1 MAALRSNWKGYL
13 RVSLVSCPVRLYVA
27 SSSAEKISFHNLVP
41 GSMSRIS
48 MVPTDPTTGKPVP
61 RSELL
66 KGYEFEKGRYVI
78 VSEEELEK
86 LQVESNRVIDVTQF
100 VAGDEVDALYL
111 DSPYWLAPDGKM
123 AMETFRVIVE
133 AMRRE
138 NKVGV
143 GRLVLSS
150 RERAVLLSPR
160 GKGIMIRTLRA
171 PDEVRREDPYFED
184 IEEGPLDAGAITLAQ
199 QIVAQ
204 KTAPFDPQMFVDR
217 YQEALAELIKAKIK
231 GEKVVTPEVSEPAPV
246 VDLMAALK
254 KSLETMKPPASSKP
268 TRAREAAPA
277 AKPAAK
283 AEKASAEKTGAA
295 KTKQKGA
302 QRKAG

>member
-1 MAALRSNWKGYL
+1 MAALRSSWKGYL
-13 RVSLVSCPVRLYVA
+13 RVSLVSCPVRLYTA
-27 SSSAEKISFHNLVP
+27 TSSAEKISFHNLVP

-48 MVPTDPTTGKPVP
+48 MVPTDPTTGKAVP
-61 RSELL
+61 REELL

-78 VSEEELEK
+78 IAEDELEK
-86 LQVESNRVIDVTQF
+86 LQVESNKVIDVTQF
-100 VAGDEVDALYL
+100 VADDELDPLYL

-123 AMETFRVIVE
+123 ANEAFRVIVE

-138 NKVGV
+138 AKVGI

-171 PDEVRREDPYFED
+171 PDEVRRDGPYFED
-184 IEEGPLDAGAITLAQ
+184 IEEGKLDESAVALAQ

-204 KTAPFDPQMFVDR
+204 KSTAFAPELFVDH
-217 YQEALAELIKAKIK
+217 YQEALADLIKAKIK
-231 GEKVVTPEVSEPAPV
+231 GEAIVATEVSEPAPV
-246 VDLMAALK
+246 IDLMAALK

-268 TRAREAAPA
+268 TRARASGAGAREQK
-277 AKPAAK
+277 KPAARAK
-283 AEKASAEKTGAA
+283 HRGAS
-295 KTKQKGA
+295 
-302 QRKAG
+302 RKAG

>member
-27 SSSAEKISFHNLVP
+27 SSSAEKISFNNLVP

-48 MVPTDPTTGKPVP
+48 MVPTDPATGKPV
-61 RSELL
+61 RREELL
-66 KGYEFEKGRYVI
+66 KGYEFEKGRYVV
-78 VSEEELEK
+78 VSEEELEQ

-100 VAGDEVDALYL
+100 VADDEVDPLYL

-123 AMETFRVIVE
+123 ANEAFRVIVE

-138 NKVGV
+138 GKVGV

-150 RERAVLLSPR
+150 RERPVLLSPR

-171 PDEVRREDPYFED
+171 PDEVRREGPYFED
-184 IEEGPLDAGAITLAQ
+184 IEEGPLDQSAITLAQ

-204 KTAPFDPQMFVDR
+204 KSAPFDPQMFGDR

-231 GEKVVTPEVSEPAPV
+231 GEKVVTPEVAEPVPV

-268 TRAREAAPA
+268 TRVREPATPAKNEKAPA
-277 AKPAAK
+277 
-283 AEKASAEKTGAA
+283 TTRG
-295 KTKQKGA
+295 KQKGA
-302 QRKAG
+302 TRKAG

>member
-1 MAALRSNWKGYL
+1 
-13 RVSLVSCPVRLYVA
+13 
-27 SSSAEKISFHNLVP
+27 
-41 GSMSRIS
+41 

-61 RSELL
+61 REQLL

-78 VSEEELEK
+78 ISDEELEK
-86 LQVESNRVIDVTQF
+86 VQVESNRVIDVSQF
-100 VAGDEVDALYL
+100 VEDDKVDPLYL

-123 AMETFRVIVE
+123 ANETFRVIVE

-138 NKVGV
+138 AKSGI

-171 PDEVRREDPYFED
+171 SDEVRREDAYFED
-184 IEEGPLDAGAITLAQ
+184 IEEGPLDESAVALAR

-204 KTAPFDPQMFVDR
+204 KSGDFDPKLFEDR
-217 YQEALAELIKAKIK
+217 YQVALSELIKAKIK
-231 GEKVVTPEVSEPAPV
+231 GEKIITAEVAEPAPV

-254 KSLETMKPPASSKP
+254 KSLETIKPPASSKT
-268 TRAREAAPA
+268 TRTREPAAGA
-277 AKPAAK
+277 ADRKAKPAAR
-283 AEKASAEKTGAA
+283 A
-295 KTKQKGA
+295 KQKGSG
-302 QRKAG
+302 RRAG